1 MKAHRLTL
9 AAWQMLQR
17 LGQPNTSLRFSQCD
31 GRFYFVL
38 REECVDLVRTST
50 IEALNTSGMVRRERN
65 ISPSYVISDKGLT
78 ALRNRMPLAELDLD
92 EYVIPRIT
100 VDSQITK
107 Q

>member
-1 MKAHRLTL
+1 MKSHRLTL

-17 LGQPNTSLRFSQCD
+17 LGQPDTALRFSQCD

-38 REECVDLVRTST
+38 RGECFDIVRTST
-50 IEALNTSGMVRRERN
+50 IDALNSSGMVRRDRN
-65 ISPSYVISDKGLT
+65 VSPSYVISDKGLT
-78 ALRNRMPLAELDLD
+78 ALHRRMPLAELDTE